1 MSFIDPVRV
10 PRGVY
15 LGGFS
20 EEARSHVRRALSVD
34 KLFYIS
40 WCGTITVRAVH
51 SKYCPHRCH
60 QEHRDLLSS
69 HHWG

>member
-1 MSFIDPVRV
+1 MSFIDPVKSSQRC
-10 PRGVY
+10 
-15 LGGFS
+15 LLGFS

-51 SKYCPHRCH
+51 SKYCPIDVTRST
-60 QEHRDLLSS
+60 EIY
-69 HHWG
+69 